1 MTRQLMAY
9 FEDVQPF
16 IEENDEVFPAYRLK
30 ILGIIQD
37 SGKLIRLK
45 VELAATL
52 DVGEPFVKACYYL
65 EALVL
70 DCCETVEGH
79 NSS

>member
-1 MTRQLMAY
+1 MTRQLIAY

-16 IEENDEVFPAYRLK
+16 IEENDEVSPAYRLK

-52 DVGEPFVKACYYL
+52 DVGEPL
-65 EALVL
+65 
-70 DCCETVEGH
+70 
-79 NSS
+79 